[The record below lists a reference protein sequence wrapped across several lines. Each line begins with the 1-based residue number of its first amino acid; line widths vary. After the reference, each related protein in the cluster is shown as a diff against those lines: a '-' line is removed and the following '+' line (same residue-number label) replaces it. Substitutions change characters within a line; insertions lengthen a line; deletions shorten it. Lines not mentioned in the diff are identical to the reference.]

1 MCYFVVCN
9 NKRSSLKERM
19 GIGSV
24 GFSYLCVCV
33 TCTRIAKT
41 PFAIVTRFVSRTSL
55 FFSEKHREDEVG
67 AAVSYGNNGVPNS
80 DSGPVH
86 TPLQL

>member
-1 MCYFVVCN
+1 
-9 NKRSSLKERM
+9 M

-33 TCTRIAKT
+33 CVMCTRIAKR

-67 AAVSYGNNGVPNS
+67 AAVCYGNNGVSNS
-80 DSGPVH
+80 DSGPVR